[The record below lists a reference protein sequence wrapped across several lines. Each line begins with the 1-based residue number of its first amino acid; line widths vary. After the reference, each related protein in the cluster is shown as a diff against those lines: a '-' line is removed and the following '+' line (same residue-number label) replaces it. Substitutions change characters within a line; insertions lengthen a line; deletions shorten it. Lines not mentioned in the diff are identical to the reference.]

1 MDFQGKSVVITG
13 GATGIGFALA
23 KRIGTAGARII
34 LFEPREERLAAAVEA
49 LAPFGVNACAFAGDV
64 TDAAAVEALADFA
77 WATHGRADAIIANAG
92 VGGVRTEILDTDD
105 AAARA
110 LIEVNFWGVWNCV
123 RTFGR
128 RFQGDGLPSAIY
140 ATASENGLF
149 NAVRRNGGIYVA
161 SKHAVIGL
169 MDTLR
174 NEAPDTIEVGVII
187 PGWVKSDMTRHA
199 DAAMDADVFANR
211 IVPQMEAG
219 QFYLVSHPYNVVR
232 MEERWAEAYAAFAK
246 YAPREPGDDAMDVAL
261 FMERM
266 RAEREGLKPPPA
278 TPRP

>member
-23 KRIGTAGARII
+23 KRIGAAGARII
-34 LFEPREERLAAAVEA
+34 LFEPRADKLADAAADLAAQGIDAR
-49 LAPFGVNACAFAGDV
+49 FFAGDV
-64 TDAAAVEALADFA
+64 TDPASVEALADFA
-77 WATHGRADAIIANAG
+77 WAEHGRADAIIANAG
-92 VGGVRTEILDTDD
+92 VGGVRTLLLDTDA

-123 RTFGR
+123 QAFGR
-128 RFQGDGLPSAIY
+128 RFRDDGLPSAIY

-149 NAVRRNGGIYVA
+149 NAVRTNGGAYVA
-161 SKHAVIGL
+161 SKHAVLGL

-174 NEAPDTIEVGVII
+174 NEAPPAIEVGVII

-199 DAAMDADVFANR
+199 DAAMDADAFAAR

-219 QFYLVSHPYNVVR
+219 EFYLVSHPYNVVR
-232 MEERWAEAYAAFAK
+232 MEERWAEAYAAFAQ
-246 YAPREPGDDAMDVAL
+246 YAPREPGDEAMDVAL
-261 FMERM
+261 FVERM
-266 RAEREGLKPPPA
+266 RAAR
-278 TPRP
+278 